1 MLSFN
6 TSGTR
11 THTINSTHSG
21 KRESCVGAGCM
32 VSPPPTAPF
41 RCPRPAEVAEH
52 LPAMFARKQ
61 ASQAQPFRLVAVLF
75 VRVCTELSHIDAR
88 SLKEAAKKMKQCAAQ
103 QRCVGCAKNPRRRK
117 LSYHTSSHG
126 CFAQA
131 QRQPL
136 VCRASVHPCT
146 RVHRRALNT
155 PAPPQCPCYLATTP
169 LGPRAGTR
177 CGRKPKQKN
186 SHTRN
191 SASVIR

>member
-1 MLSFN
+1 
-6 TSGTR
+6 
-11 THTINSTHSG
+11 
-21 KRESCVGAGCM
+21 M

-103 QRCVGCAKNPRRRK
+103 KRCVGCAKNPRRRK
-117 LSYHTSSHG
+117 LSYPTSSHG

-146 RVHRRALNT
+146 PPCAKHT
-155 PAPPQCPCYLATTP
+155 HPAPTPLLPCYHTP
-169 LGPRAGTR
+169 RPARRYAMR
-177 CGRKPKQKN
+177 KKPKAEKLA
-186 SHTRN
+186 HPEFGKRY
-191 SASVIR
+191 